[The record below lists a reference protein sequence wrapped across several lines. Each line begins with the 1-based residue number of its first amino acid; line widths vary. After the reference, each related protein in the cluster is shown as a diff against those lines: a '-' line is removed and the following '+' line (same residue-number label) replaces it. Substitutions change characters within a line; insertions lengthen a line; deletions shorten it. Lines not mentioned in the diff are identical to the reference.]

1 MMKNL
6 INRTSALDAG
16 INMTTRLKAVF
27 SAFVVLA
34 MLISTAQAQSD
45 AYSVE
50 VAVADRGSAE
60 QQDAYQAAFRRVLI
74 NNSGDKTLLN
84 RDAIRAGLK
93 EAESFVA
100 SFSYRTPPPGTVISN
115 DTPITELVRETGQA
129 TQLMLVSFDRAL
141 VRALID
147 DSAGSQATPD
157 SEPVVRR
164 SDTALVWL
172 LVQDAGRDIMISD
185 PAAANVRSRA
195 REIAGAAG
203 ISLVFPAGDATDQA
217 VITAQQ
223 LLDQDIPGIVNASA
237 RYELDTVLVG
247 TLIRN
252 GVRGWQGRW
261 SRLSDNDQQQA
272 SIETA
277 SLDEALQQGMA
288 ILSSDGRLDDSYRY
302 GGAAVS
308 DTEGLIWVG
317 SVNALSAYAALMNFM
332 ESVPTVGTVYPKEIS
347 NTSIVFAVM
356 PRSALRDIENAATTQ
371 NWLSRTAPPMSES
384 YGSLTGNADLALEV
398 GR

>member
-1 MMKNL
+1 MMTNL
-6 INRTSALDAG
+6 TNRTNALDAG
-16 INMTTRLKAVF
+16 ITMTTGLKVLL
-27 SAFVVLA
+27 SALVVLVV
-34 MLISTAQAQSD
+34 LSSTAQAQSD

-84 RDAIRAGLK
+84 RDAIRTGLK
-93 EAESFVA
+93 EAESYVA

-115 DTPITELVRETGQA
+115 DTPITELVRDTGQA
-129 TQLMLVSFDRAL
+129 TQLMRVSFDRAL

-147 DSAGSQATPD
+147 DSAGSQTTQD

-172 LVQDAGRDIMISD
+172 LIQDAGRDIMISD
-185 PAAANVRSRA
+185 TAAANVRSRA

-217 VITAQQ
+217 AVTAEQLIT
-223 LLDQDIPGIVNASA
+223 QDIPGVMDAST

-247 TLIRN
+247 TLTRD
-252 GVRGWQGRW
+252 GARGWQGQW
-261 SRLSDNDQQQA
+261 SRLSGQDQQQA

-277 SLDEALQQGMA
+277 SLDEALQQGLA

-308 DTEGLIWVG
+308 DTEGLVWVG
-317 SVNALSAYAALMNFM
+317 SVNSLSAYSALMNFM
-332 ESVPTVGTVYPKEIS
+332 ASVPTVGTVYPKEIS
-347 NTSIVFAVM
+347 DTSIVFAVL
-356 PRSALRDIENAATTQ
+356 PRSALRDIENAATTL
-371 NWLSRTAPPMSES
+371 NWLSRTAPPRSES
-384 YGSLTGNADLALEV
+384 YGSLPGNADLALEV

>member
-1 MMKNL
+1 
-6 INRTSALDAG
+6 
-16 INMTTRLKAVF
+16 MTTGLKAVF
-27 SAFVVLA
+27 IAFVVLA
-34 MLISTAQAQSD
+34 MLISKAQAQSD

-93 EAESFVA
+93 EAESYVA

-147 DSAGSQATPD
+147 DSTGSQATPD

-247 TLIRN
+247 TLTRN

-261 SRLSDNDQQQA
+261 SRLSGDDQQQA

-347 NTSIVFAVM
+347 DTSIVFAVM

-384 YGSLTGNADLALEV
+384 YGSLSGNADLALEV

>member
-1 MMKNL
+1 MTTGLKVL
-6 INRTSALDAG
+6 LSAL
-16 INMTTRLKAVF
+16 
-27 SAFVVLA
+27 VVLVV
-34 MLISTAQAQSD
+34 LSSTAQAQSD

-84 RDAIRAGLK
+84 RDAIRTGLK
-93 EAESFVA
+93 EAESYVA

-115 DTPITELVRETGQA
+115 DTPITELVRDTGQA
-129 TQLMLVSFDRAL
+129 TQLMRVSFDRAL

-147 DSAGSQATPD
+147 DSAGSQTTQD

-172 LVQDAGRDIMISD
+172 LIQDAGRDIMISD
-185 PAAANVRSRA
+185 TAAANVRSRA

-217 VITAQQ
+217 AVTAEQLIT
-223 LLDQDIPGIVNASA
+223 QDIPGVMDAST

-247 TLIRN
+247 TLTRD
-252 GVRGWQGRW
+252 GARGWQGQW
-261 SRLSDNDQQQA
+261 SRLSGQDQQQA

-277 SLDEALQQGMA
+277 SLDEALQQGLA

-308 DTEGLIWVG
+308 DTEGLVWVG
-317 SVNALSAYAALMNFM
+317 SVDSLSAYSALMNFM
-332 ESVPTVGTVYPKEIS
+332 ASVPTVGTVYPKEIS
-347 NTSIVFAVM
+347 DTSIVFAVL
-356 PRSALRDIENAATTQ
+356 PRSALRDIENAATTL
-371 NWLSRTAPPMSES
+371 NWLSRTAPPRSES
-384 YGSLTGNADLALEV
+384 YGSLPGNADLALEV

>member
-1 MMKNL
+1 MTTGLKVL
-6 INRTSALDAG
+6 LSAL
-16 INMTTRLKAVF
+16 
-27 SAFVVLA
+27 VVLVV
-34 MLISTAQAQSD
+34 LSSTAQAQSD

-84 RDAIRAGLK
+84 RDAIRTGLK
-93 EAESFVA
+93 EAESYVA

-115 DTPITELVRETGQA
+115 DTPITELVRDTGQA
-129 TQLMLVSFDRAL
+129 TQLMRVSFDRAL

-147 DSAGSQATPD
+147 DSAGSQTTQD

-172 LVQDAGRDIMISD
+172 LIQDAGRDIMISD
-185 PAAANVRSRA
+185 TAAANVRSRA

-217 VITAQQ
+217 AVTAEQLIT
-223 LLDQDIPGIVNASA
+223 QDIPGVMDAST

-247 TLIRN
+247 TLTRD
-252 GVRGWQGRW
+252 GARGWQGQW
-261 SRLSDNDQQQA
+261 SRLSGQDQQQA

-277 SLDEALQQGMA
+277 SLDEALQQGLA

-308 DTEGLIWVG
+308 DTEGLVWVG
-317 SVNALSAYAALMNFM
+317 SVNSLSAYSALMNFM
-332 ESVPTVGTVYPKEIS
+332 ASVPTVGTVYPKEIS
-347 NTSIVFAVM
+347 DTSIVFAVL
-356 PRSALRDIENAATTQ
+356 PRSALRDIENAATTL
-371 NWLSRTAPPMSES
+371 NWLSRTAPPRSES
-384 YGSLTGNADLALEV
+384 YGSLPGNADLALEV

>member
-1 MMKNL
+1 
-6 INRTSALDAG
+6 
-16 INMTTRLKAVF
+16 MTTRLKAVF

>member
-1 MMKNL
+1 MMTNL
-6 INRTSALDAG
+6 TNRTNALDAG
-16 INMTTRLKAVF
+16 ITMTTGLKVLL
-27 SAFVVLA
+27 SALVVLVV
-34 MLISTAQAQSD
+34 LSSTAQAQSD

-84 RDAIRAGLK
+84 RDAIRTGLK
-93 EAESFVA
+93 EAESYVA

-115 DTPITELVRETGQA
+115 DTPITELVRDTGQA
-129 TQLMLVSFDRAL
+129 TQLMRVSFDRAL

-147 DSAGSQATPD
+147 DSAGSQTTQD

-172 LVQDAGRDIMISD
+172 LIQDAGRDIMISD
-185 PAAANVRSRA
+185 TAAANVRSRA

-217 VITAQQ
+217 AVTAEQLIT
-223 LLDQDIPGIVNASA
+223 QDIPGVMDAST

-247 TLIRN
+247 TLTRD
-252 GVRGWQGRW
+252 GARGWQGQW
-261 SRLSDNDQQQA
+261 SRLSGQDQQQA

-277 SLDEALQQGMA
+277 SLDEALQQGLA

-308 DTEGLIWVG
+308 DTEGLVWVG
-317 SVNALSAYAALMNFM
+317 SVDSLSAYSALMNFM
-332 ESVPTVGTVYPKEIS
+332 ASVPTVGTVYPKEIS
-347 NTSIVFAVM
+347 DTSIVFAVL
-356 PRSALRDIENAATTQ
+356 PRSALRDIENAATTL
-371 NWLSRTAPPMSES
+371 NWLSRTAPPRSES
-384 YGSLTGNADLALEV
+384 YGSLPGNADLALEV